1 MEYIIQ
7 ELKKEEWQDYEIMF
21 CDFAN
26 YYYDIN
32 ISNKNNNTSIFVC
45 KKPLE
50 TRKDIKYPNKLFG
63 NWLKNV
69 KTWGIIINEKLI
81 GVIETAVEQNNRLYI
96 SELWVDEKY
105 RRQGIATSLIRIAKE
120 RAANE
125 NFRVLY
131 LETRSCNEHAINL
144 YISQGF
150 RLIGLDIC
158 AYSNEDIEK
167 NNVPLKFGYFL

>member
-1 MEYIIQ
+1 MEYKIQ

-32 ISNKNNNTSIFVC
+32 ISNENNNTSILIC

-50 TRKDIKYPNKLFG
+50 TRKDIKYSNKLFG
-63 NWLKNV
+63 HWLKDV
-69 KTWGIIINEKLI
+69 KTWGIII
-81 GVIETAVEQNNRLYI
+81 
-96 SELWVDEKY
+96 DEKY
-105 RRQGIATSLIRIAKE
+105 RRQGFATSLMKIAKE
-120 RAANE
+120 RAVNE

-131 LETRSCNEHAINL
+131 LETRSCNEHAINF
-144 YISQGF
+144 YFSQGF
-150 RLIGLDIC
+150 KLIGLDTC